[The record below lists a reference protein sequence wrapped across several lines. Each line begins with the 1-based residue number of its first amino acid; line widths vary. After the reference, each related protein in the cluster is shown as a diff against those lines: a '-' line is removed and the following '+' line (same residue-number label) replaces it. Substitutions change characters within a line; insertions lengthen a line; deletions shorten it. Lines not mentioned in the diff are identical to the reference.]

1 MDIVELRERLDDVT
15 EEMQNLVDSGLDDEA
30 RVAFDTLESEAK
42 KLKTDIRRVEALDD
56 AKREARKPVGP
67 LPTPN
72 IQMGNAPEDRK
83 FESFGHFLQAVRK
96 AGSTGGYRD
105 PRLVEERAISGAS
118 ESIPSDGGYLVQ
130 TDYAAEIWRRANEV
144 GVVLPRCRRIPI
156 SSNSNSFV
164 MNIVDESSRATGS
177 RWGGV
182 QIYRKPEAGTATAKK
197 VKFGQVSLKL
207 KKLIGTSY
215 STDELEADASALAA
229 VVGQG
234 FAEEFAFTVDD
245 EIINGDG
252 ASQMLGIL
260 NAACLVSVD
269 KETSQDAA
277 TIMYENLVKM
287 YARFYGSN
295 GVWLANRDTFPQLA
309 TMSLTLG
316 TSGWPVYLPPGGASA
331 APYGT
336 IFGMPVLFIEQAATL
351 GTVGDIILA
360 DLSQY
365 LVIEKGGLN
374 AASSMHVKFVED
386 EMCYRW
392 TYRNDGR
399 PIWKSAL
406 TPFKGSSNT
415 RSPFVALATR
425 A

>member
-1 MDIVELRERLDDVT
+1 MDIHDLQERLDAVT
-15 EEMQNLVDSGLDDEA
+15 DEMQDLVDADLDDEA
-30 RVAFDTLESEAK
+30 RGSFDALEAEAK
-42 KLKTDIRRVEALDD
+42 KLNADIERLSAL
-56 AKREARKPVGP
+56 G
-67 LPTPN
+67 N
-72 IQMGNAPEDRK
+72 IQRESRKTVVKAPNPALVMGDAPEDRK

-105 PRLVEERAISGAS
+105 PRLTEERAISGAS
-118 ESIPSDGGYLVQ
+118 ESIPSDGGFLVQ
-130 TDYAAEIWRRANEV
+130 TDFAAEIWKRANEV
-144 GVVLPRCRRIPI
+144 GVLLPRCRRIPI
-156 SSNSNSFV
+156 SSNANSFS

-197 VKFGQVSLKL
+197 VKFGQISLKL

-234 FAEEFAFTVDD
+234 FAEEFAFVVDD
-245 EIINGDG
+245 EIFRGDG
-252 ASQMLGIL
+252 ASQMLGII
-260 NAACLVSVD
+260 NSACYVEVAI
-269 KETSQDAA
+269 ETDQEEAS
-277 TIMYENLVKM
+277 IMYENLVKM
-287 YARFYGSN
+287 YSRFYGSN
-295 GVWLANRDTFPQLA
+295 GVWLCNRDVFPSLA
-309 TMSLTLG
+309 TMSLNLDF
-316 TSGWPVYLPPGGASA
+316 PVYLPPGGASV
-331 APYGT
+331 APYGS
-336 IFGMPVLFIEQAATL
+336 IFGAPVLFIETASTL
-351 GTVGDIILA
+351 GTAGDIVLA
-360 DLSQY
+360 DMSQY

-406 TPFKGSSNT
+406 TPYKGAGNT
-415 RSPFVALATR
+415 RSPFVGLAVR